1 LRRAALGST
10 QGLLADHAATLL
22 LHGRRQRTRDSYSEK
37 WRRFVQFC
45 TDVLPGYGMRARR
58 PLPASAR
65 TILLYLS
72 FLSDEGRVH
81 EGSLNPYLAAVNQ
94 MHEDSGLEKPGTTH
108 FVRLARRGFAAI
120 EAEGGY
126 RPAARVPVP
135 APVMLEILRLGLKT
149 EDISVLRMCACV
161 VLNFVFFNRADTGV
175 QLCREDVCID
185 QRGISIDARSKTA
198 SLNAAHT
205 MTRLHDERYDPDSLV
220 ERLLSRWH
228 ERSASFQSPHA
239 LFWSL
244 PTDRAELKPPII
256 TKWLTR
262 CCELVNC
269 APPRGQKWTGHSLR
283 SGGASASQAIDIPL
297 FYIMSFGLWK
307 SFDAVR
313 RYLCWLVTASDAAY
327 LFFGWLRPKPYEP
340 VRLEL

>member
-1 LRRAALGST
+1 
-10 QGLLADHAATLL
+10 
-22 LHGRRQRTRDSYSEK
+22 
-37 WRRFVQFC
+37 
-45 TDVLPGYGMRARR
+45 
-58 PLPASAR
+58 
-65 TILLYLS
+65 
-72 FLSDEGRVH
+72 
-81 EGSLNPYLAAVNQ
+81 

-108 FVRLARRGFAAI
+108 FVRLARKGFAAV
-120 EAEGGY
+120 EAEGGH
-126 RPAARVPVP
+126 RPDARVPVP
-135 APVMLEILRLGLKT
+135 APVMLDILRLGLKT
-149 EDISVLRMCACV
+149 EDNSVLRMCACV
-161 VLNFVFFNRADTGV
+161 VLNFTFFNRADTGV
-175 QLCREDVCID
+175 QLCREDVGID
-185 QRGISIDARSKTA
+185 QSGISIDARSKTA

-205 MTRLHDERYDPDSLV
+205 MTRPHDERYDPDSLV

-228 ERSASFQSPHA
+228 ERSASFQSPRSP
-239 LFWSL
+239 FWSL

-256 TKWLTR
+256 TEWLTR